1 MKYAFNTWCY
11 GSFPVWVP
19 SYTLDE
25 TIRRL
30 ARIGYDGIEIG
41 CAAPHAW
48 PDYLGSARR
57 NELRSLM
64 EGEGIAPVSLLP
76 APGGGPGCNPAS
88 PLAEERAFT
97 VKHYKDVVDLAADLG
112 ASYVLY
118 IAGWQIFGST
128 RLDAYRW
135 TLDGLREIAAHA
147 AERNVTIVIEPTS
160 ADSNLIDT
168 ADHALELMR
177 ETGAP
182 NVKVMFDTY
191 HALYRNEVSSDY
203 VRRMGKDLVHMHA
216 ADTDRRAPGD
226 GAVDWLSTLKALKEI
241 GYSGHV
247 TMEVGFN
254 TRAIDPDAIARRGL
268 AYLRALE
275 EQI

>member
-177 ETGAP
+177 ETVGSP
-182 NVKVMFDTY
+182 NVVVTRMRARIPPS
-191 HALYRNEVSSDY
+191 ALTADLELAPVASQAPISNLHQALRDDEGPEERPSKSACASG
-203 VRRMGKDLVHMHA
+203 RRRDPVVTWGPGVA
-216 ADTDRRAPGD
+216 ALFAL
-226 GAVDWLSTLKALKEI
+226 GAWL
-241 GYSGHV
+241 
-247 TMEVGFN
+247 
-254 TRAIDPDAIARRGL
+254 RRRG
-268 AYLRALE
+268 RR
-275 EQI
+275 